1 MPVSSPNL
9 GSSSLIDKPHPA
21 PATGGAT
28 RVVDKPL
35 LALIICLGIVLAGL
49 AGLDTGVTGLA
60 LVGLGMM
67 LGMAFMGFQ
76 YGFASGWRR
85 FLETGDGSP
94 LSLHFLLAALCA
106 LMFIPVSAAAIGPSG
121 SLAPVSL
128 SLFIGAFMFGT
139 GMQLANGCGSGVL
152 FSFGGGSGRMLVAL
166 PFFVIG
172 SVLGSIILPPVLAL
186 GSLGQVEIG
195 AGLSGF
201 GKLAVNLAL
210 LLSAAALFG
219 WLGARRGFFLSRKM
233 LLATAMIALLCWG
246 VFWVSQHPWG
256 VTFGFTLW
264 GAKIASAIGVPIED
278 FTFWTWPGPQRA
290 LTHSVLSDTSSLMDF
305 AMIIGA
311 GLTAAVTG
319 AFAKSAWPNARQLQ
333 AAALGGLLMGI
344 GARLSFGCNIGAFLA
359 GTASG
364 SLHGWIWFAL
374 ALAGSVLGIR
384 LRARFGF

>member
-1 MPVSSPNL
+1 MAVSSPTTKQQN
-9 GSSSLIDKPHPA
+9 A
-21 PATGGAT
+21 PRQGLLSFGT
-28 RVVDKPL
+28 VDKPL
-35 LALIICLGIVLAGL
+35 LALISCLGLILAGL
-49 AGLDTGVTGLA
+49 AGLDTGLTGLA
-60 LVGLGMM
+60 LVGLGLL

-85 FLETGDGSP
+85 FLETGDASA
-94 LSLHFLLAALCA
+94 LSLHFLLSAVCA
-106 LMFIPVSAAAIGPSG
+106 LMFIPFSAAGLGPSG
-121 SLAPVSL
+121 SLAPVSV

-152 FSFGGGSGRMLVAL
+152 FSFGGGSGRMIVAL

-172 SVLGSIILPPVLAL
+172 SVLGSMILPPILAW
-186 GSLGQVEIG
+186 GSLGQIEIG
-195 AGLSGF
+195 AGLSGT
-201 GKLAVNLAL
+201 GKLAVNLL
-210 LLSAAALFG
+210 LLLGTAGFFG
-219 WLGARRGFFLSRKM
+219 WLSARRGFRINRTM
-233 LLATAMIALLCWG
+233 LVATALIGLLCWG
-246 VFWVSQHPWG
+246 VFWVSNHPWG

-264 GAKIASAIGVPIED
+264 GAKIASAAGLPID
-278 FTFWTWPGPQRA
+278 TFAFWTWPGPQRA
-290 LTHSVLSDTSSLMDF
+290 LAHSVFSDTSSLMDF

-311 GLTAAVTG
+311 GLTAALTG

-333 AAALGGLLMGI
+333 AAALGGVLMGI

-384 LRARFGF
+384 LRAKFGF

>member
-1 MPVSSPNL
+1 
-9 GSSSLIDKPHPA
+9 
-21 PATGGAT
+21 
-28 RVVDKPL
+28 
-35 LALIICLGIVLAGL
+35 
-49 AGLDTGVTGLA
+49 
-60 LVGLGMM
+60 
-67 LGMAFMGFQ
+67 
-76 YGFASGWRR
+76 
-85 FLETGDGSP
+85 
-94 LSLHFLLAALCA
+94 
-106 LMFIPVSAAAIGPSG
+106 
-121 SLAPVSL
+121 
-128 SLFIGAFMFGT
+128 
-139 GMQLANGCGSGVL
+139 
-152 FSFGGGSGRMLVAL
+152 MLVAL

-210 LLSAAALFG
+210 LLSAAAIFG
-219 WLGARRGFFLSRKM
+219 WLGARRGFYLSRKM

-264 GAKIASAIGVPIED
+264 GAKIASAIGVPMED

>member
-1 MPVSSPNL
+1 MPVSSPNS
-9 GSSSLIDKPHPA
+9 GSSPITDKPHPVH
-21 PATGGAT
+21 ATGGAT

-60 LVGLGMM
+60 LVGLGML

-106 LMFIPVSAAAIGPSG
+106 LMFIPVSAAGIGPSG
-121 SLAPVSL
+121 SFAPVSL

-152 FSFGGGSGRMLVAL
+152 FSFGGGSGRMLLAL

-210 LLSAAALFG
+210 LLSAAAIFG
-219 WLGARRGFFLSRKM
+219 WLGARRGFYLSLKM

-246 VFWVSQHPWG
+246 VFWVSHHPWG

-264 GAKIASAIGVPIED
+264 GAKIASAIGVPMED

>member
-1 MPVSSPNL
+1 MPVSSPNS
-9 GSSSLIDKPHPA
+9 GSSSITDKLHPA
-21 PATGGAT
+21 HATGGAT
-28 RVVDKPL
+28 RVVDRPL
-35 LALIICLGIVLAGL
+35 LLLISCLGIVLAGL

-60 LVGLGMM
+60 LVGLGML

-85 FLETGDGSP
+85 FLETGDGGP

-106 LMFIPVSAAAIGPSG
+106 LMFIPVSAAGIGPSG

-210 LLSAAALFG
+210 LLSAAGLFG

-319 AFAKSAWPNARQLQ
+319 AFAKSGWPNARQLQ
-333 AAALGGLLMGI
+333 AAALGSLLMGI

>member
-1 MPVSSPNL
+1 MTVSSPNS
-9 GSSSLIDKPHPA
+9 GSSSTVDKPHPA
-21 PATGGAT
+21 PANGGLSQ
-28 RVVDKPL
+28 VVDRPL
-35 LALIICLGIVLAGL
+35 LVLIGCLGIVLAGL
-49 AGLDTGVTGLA
+49 AGLDTGVTGLV
-60 LVGLGMM
+60 LVGLGML

-106 LMFIPVSAAAIGPSG
+106 LMFIPVSTAGIGPSG

-128 SLFIGAFMFGT
+128 SLFFGAFMFGT

-319 AFAKSAWPNARQLQ
+319 AFAKSAWPNVRQLQ
-333 AAALGGLLMGI
+333 AAALGGLLMGV

>member
-1 MPVSSPNL
+1 MPVSSPNS
-9 GSSSLIDKPHPA
+9 GSSSITDKPHPA
-21 PATGGAT
+21 HATGGAT
-28 RVVDKPL
+28 RVVDRPL
-35 LALIICLGIVLAGL
+35 LLLISCLGIVLAGL

-60 LVGLGMM
+60 LVGLGML

-106 LMFIPVSAAAIGPSG
+106 LMFIPGSAAGIGPSG

-201 GKLAVNLAL
+201 GKLTVNLAL

-319 AFAKSAWPNARQLQ
+319 AFANSAWPNARQLQ

>member
-1 MPVSSPNL
+1 MAVSSPATKQQN
-9 GSSSLIDKPHPA
+9 A
-21 PATGGAT
+21 PRQVFWSFGT
-28 RVVDKPL
+28 VDKSL
-35 LALIICLGIVLAGL
+35 LLLISCLGLVLAGL
-49 AGLDTGVTGLA
+49 AGLDTGLTGLA
-60 LVGLGMM
+60 LVGLGLF

-85 FLETGDGSP
+85 FLETGDASS
-94 LSLHFLLAALCA
+94 LSLHFLLSAVCA
-106 LMFIPVSAAAIGPSG
+106 LMFIPVSAAGLGPSG
-121 SLAPVSL
+121 SLAPVSV

-152 FSFGGGSGRMLVAL
+152 FSFGGGSGRMIVAL

-186 GSLGQVEIG
+186 GSLGQIEIG
-195 AGLSGF
+195 GGLSGT
-201 GKLAVNLAL
+201 GKLAVNLL
-210 LLSAAALFG
+210 LLLGAAGFFG
-219 WLGARRGFFLSRKM
+219 WLSARRGFRINRTM
-233 LLATAMIALLCWG
+233 LVATVLIGLLCWG
-246 VFWVSQHPWG
+246 VFWVSNHPWG

-264 GAKIASAIGVPIED
+264 GAKIASAAGLPIEE
-278 FTFWTWPGPQRA
+278 FAFWTWPGPKRA
-290 LTHSVLSDTSSLMDF
+290 LAHSVFSDTSSLMNF

-311 GLTAAVTG
+311 GLTAALTG
-319 AFAKSAWPNARQLQ
+319 AFAKLAWPNARQLQ
-333 AAALGGLLMGI
+333 AAALGGVLMGI

-384 LRARFGF
+384 LRAKFGF

>member
-1 MPVSSPNL
+1 MAVSSPATKQQN
-9 GSSSLIDKPHPA
+9 A
-21 PATGGAT
+21 PRQVFWSFGT
-28 RVVDKPL
+28 VDKPL
-35 LALIICLGIVLAGL
+35 LVLISCLGLVLAGL
-49 AGLDTGVTGLA
+49 AGLDTGLTGLA
-60 LVGLGMM
+60 LVGLGLL

-85 FLETGDGSP
+85 FLETGDASS
-94 LSLHFLLAALCA
+94 LSLHFLLSAVCA
-106 LMFIPVSAAAIGPSG
+106 LMFIPVSVAGLGPSG
-121 SLAPVSL
+121 SLAPVSV

-152 FSFGGGSGRMLVAL
+152 FSFGGGSGRMIVAL

-172 SVLGSIILPPVLAL
+172 SVLGSIILPPVLAW
-186 GSLGQVEIG
+186 GSLGQIEIG
-195 AGLSGF
+195 AGLSGT
-201 GKLAVNLAL
+201 GKLAVNLL
-210 LLSAAALFG
+210 LLIGAAGFFG
-219 WLGARRGFFLSRKM
+219 WLSARRGFRINRTM
-233 LLATAMIALLCWG
+233 LLATVLIGLLCWG
-246 VFWVSQHPWG
+246 VFWVSNHPWG

-264 GAKIASAIGVPIED
+264 GAKIASAAGLPIEE
-278 FTFWTWPGPQRA
+278 FAFWTWPGPKRA
-290 LTHSVLSDTSSLMDF
+290 LAHSVFSDTSSLMDF

-311 GLTAAVTG
+311 GLTAALTG

-333 AAALGGLLMGI
+333 AAAIGGVLMGI

-384 LRARFGF
+384 LRAKFGF

>member
-1 MPVSSPNL
+1 MAVSSPTKKQQN
-9 GSSSLIDKPHPA
+9 A
-21 PATGGAT
+21 PRQGLWSFGT
-28 RVVDKPL
+28 VDKPL
-35 LALIICLGIVLAGL
+35 LALISCLGLILAGL
-49 AGLDTGVTGLA
+49 AGLDTGLTGLA
-60 LVGLGMM
+60 LVGLGLL

-85 FLETGDGSP
+85 FLETGDASA
-94 LSLHFLLAALCA
+94 LSLHFLLSAVCA
-106 LMFIPVSAAAIGPSG
+106 LMFIPVSAAGLGPSG
-121 SLAPVSL
+121 SLAPVSV

-152 FSFGGGSGRMLVAL
+152 FSFGGGSGRMIVAL

-172 SVLGSIILPPVLAL
+172 SVLGSMILPPILAW
-186 GSLGQVEIG
+186 GSLGQIEIG
-195 AGLSGF
+195 AGLSGT
-201 GKLAVNLAL
+201 GKLAVNLL
-210 LLSAAALFG
+210 LLLGTAGFFG
-219 WLGARRGFFLSRKM
+219 WLSARRGFRINRTM
-233 LLATAMIALLCWG
+233 LVATALIGLLCWG
-246 VFWVSQHPWG
+246 VFWVSNHPWG

-264 GAKIASAIGVPIED
+264 GAKIASAAGLPIET
-278 FTFWTWPGPQRA
+278 FAFWTWPGPQRA
-290 LTHSVLSDTSSLMDF
+290 LAHSVFSDTSSLMDF

-311 GLTAAVTG
+311 GLTAALTG

-333 AAALGGLLMGI
+333 AAALGGVLMGI

-384 LRARFGF
+384 LRAKFGF

>member
-1 MPVSSPNL
+1 MAEFSPTT
-9 GSSSLIDKPHPA
+9 KQQHA
-21 PATGGAT
+21 PRQGLWSFGT
-28 RVVDKPL
+28 VDKPL
-35 LALIICLGIVLAGL
+35 LALISCLGLILAGL
-49 AGLDTGVTGLA
+49 AGLDIGLTGLA
-60 LVGLGMM
+60 LVGLGLL

-85 FLETGDGSP
+85 FLETGDASA
-94 LSLHFLLAALCA
+94 LSLHFLLSAVCA
-106 LMFIPVSAAAIGPSG
+106 LMFIPVSAAGLGPSG
-121 SLAPVSL
+121 SLAPVSV

-152 FSFGGGSGRMLVAL
+152 FSFGGGSGRMIVAL

-172 SVLGSIILPPVLAL
+172 SVLGSMILPPILAW
-186 GSLGQVEIG
+186 GSLGQIEIG
-195 AGLSGF
+195 AGLSGKV
-201 GKLAVNLAL
+201 KLAVNLL
-210 LLSAAALFG
+210 LLLGTAGFFG
-219 WLGARRGFFLSRKM
+219 WLSARRGFRINRTM
-233 LLATAMIALLCWG
+233 LVATALIGLLCWG
-246 VFWVSQHPWG
+246 VFWVSNHPWG

-264 GAKIASAIGVPIED
+264 GAKIASAAGLPIET
-278 FTFWTWPGPQRA
+278 FAFWTWPGPQRA
-290 LTHSVLSDTSSLMDF
+290 LAHSVFSDTSSLMDF

-311 GLTAAVTG
+311 GLTAALTG

-333 AAALGGLLMGI
+333 AAALGGVLMGI

-384 LRARFGF
+384 LRAKFGF

>member
-1 MPVSSPNL
+1 MAVFSPTTKQQN
-9 GSSSLIDKPHPA
+9 A
-21 PATGGAT
+21 PRQGLWSFGT
-28 RVVDKPL
+28 VDKPL
-35 LALIICLGIVLAGL
+35 LALISCLGLILAGL
-49 AGLDTGVTGLA
+49 AGLDTGLTGLA
-60 LVGLGMM
+60 LVGLGLL

-85 FLETGDGSP
+85 FLETGDASA
-94 LSLHFLLAALCA
+94 LSLHFLLSAVCA
-106 LMFIPVSAAAIGPSG
+106 LMFIPVSAAALGPSG
-121 SLAPVSL
+121 SLAPVSV

-152 FSFGGGSGRMLVAL
+152 FSFGGGSGRMIVAL

-172 SVLGSIILPPVLAL
+172 SVLGSMILPPILAW
-186 GSLGQVEIG
+186 GSLGQIEIG
-195 AGLSGF
+195 AGLSGT
-201 GKLAVNLAL
+201 GKLAVNLL
-210 LLSAAALFG
+210 LLLGTAGFFG
-219 WLGARRGFFLSRKM
+219 WLSARRGFRINRTM
-233 LLATAMIALLCWG
+233 LVATALIGLLCWG
-246 VFWVSQHPWG
+246 VFWVSNHPWG

-264 GAKIASAIGVPIED
+264 GAKIASAAGLPIET
-278 FTFWTWPGPQRA
+278 FAFWTWPGPKRA
-290 LTHSVLSDTSSLMDF
+290 LAHSVFSDTSSLMDF

-311 GLTAAVTG
+311 GLTAALTG

-333 AAALGGLLMGI
+333 AAALGGVLMGI

-384 LRARFGF
+384 LRAKFGF

>member
-1 MPVSSPNL
+1 MAVFSPTTKQQN
-9 GSSSLIDKPHPA
+9 A
-21 PATGGAT
+21 PRQGLWSFET
-28 RVVDKPL
+28 VDKPL
-35 LALIICLGIVLAGL
+35 LALISCLGLILAGL
-49 AGLDTGVTGLA
+49 AGLDTGLTGLA
-60 LVGLGMM
+60 LVGLGLL

-85 FLETGDGSP
+85 FLETGDASA
-94 LSLHFLLAALCA
+94 LSLHFLLSAVCA
-106 LMFIPVSAAAIGPSG
+106 LMFIPVSAAGLGPSG
-121 SLAPVSL
+121 SLAPVSV

-152 FSFGGGSGRMLVAL
+152 FSFGGGSGRMIVAL

-172 SVLGSIILPPVLAL
+172 SVLGSMILPPILAW
-186 GSLGQVEIG
+186 GSLGQIEIG
-195 AGLSGF
+195 VGLSGT
-201 GKLAVNLAL
+201 GKLAVNLL
-210 LLSAAALFG
+210 LLLGTAGFFG
-219 WLGARRGFFLSRKM
+219 WLSARRGFRINRTM
-233 LLATAMIALLCWG
+233 LVATALIGLLCWG
-246 VFWVSQHPWG
+246 VFWVSNHPWG

-264 GAKIASAIGVPIED
+264 GAKIASAAGLPIET
-278 FTFWTWPGPQRA
+278 FAFWTWPGPKRA
-290 LTHSVLSDTSSLMDF
+290 LAHSVFSDTSSLMDF

-311 GLTAAVTG
+311 GLTAALTG

-333 AAALGGLLMGI
+333 AAALGGVLMGI

-384 LRARFGF
+384 LRAKFGF